1 MKEGNKKV
9 VVWLYSDD
17 HLRHPFICIAA
28 ESLMNHGYSLTVI
41 DKASEKAKQYDHIPL
56 YPPLL
61 SESGNLISLLIKAL
75 QIVTYEMM
83 ALWRPFCNTLRRSPS
98 LIIVTMPQM
107 LVIGWIASRILRAR
121 LVYYP
126 FELYGEQCAPARI
139 LVKRL
144 ERLILKRGIDG
155 LITQNEERAKV
166 YQDERGARVR
176 PVIVHNYK
184 PLREVT
190 GSGKLRK
197 SLKLSETD
205 RIVLYEGM
213 LVQGRWLDKLIQS
226 ATYLHPDA
234 KLVFMGKDTPWWRE
248 SAGRLLTMPG
258 IVEKV
263 LVAPYVSQDELLS
276 YVADADV
283 GVIIYDDKVRNNYYC
298 EPGKLSDYVIA
309 GVPLIVPD
317 FPTIAPVVRQHG
329 IGAVFNNPEPEEIA
343 RVVNSVLAT
352 PKQVWQTALEKARKD
367 LVWETQLPGFLMA
380 ISGEPS

>member
-1 MKEGNKKV
+1 MKGVKKKV

-28 ESLMNHGYSLTVI
+28 ESLLKHGYSLTVI
-41 DKASEKAKQYDHIPL
+41 DKASGKTGRYDHIPH

-61 SESGNLISLLIKAL
+61 SESGNFISLLYKAF
-75 QIVTYEMM
+75 QIVTYEMT
-83 ALWRPFCNTLRRSPS
+83 ALWSSLWNTLRRSPS

-107 LVIGWIASRILRAR
+107 LLIGWIASRILRAR

-126 FELYGEQCAPARI
+126 FELYGEQHAPAGVC
-139 LVKRL
+139 VKRL
-144 ERLILKRGIDG
+144 ERLFLKRGIDA

-166 YQDERGARVR
+166 YQDERGASVR

-184 PLREVT
+184 PFRRVT

-197 SLKLSETD
+197 MLKLSETD

-213 LVQGRWLDKLIQS
+213 LVQGRWLDKLIQ
-226 ATYLHPDA
+226 ATPYLHPDA
-234 KLVFMGKDTPWWRE
+234 KLVFMGKETPWWRE
-248 SAGRLLTMPG
+248 RAGRLLTMPG

-263 LVAPYVSQDELLS
+263 LVAPYVSHDDLLD
-276 YVADADV
+276 YVADADT
-283 GVIIYDDKVRNNYYC
+283 GVIIYDDKVRNNYFC

-317 FPTIAPVVRQHG
+317 FPTIAPVVRQYG

-343 RVVNSVLAT
+343 RAVNSVLET
-352 PKQVWQTALEKARKD
+352 PKQVWQAALEKARKD
-367 LVWETQLPGFLMA
+367 LVWETQLPGFLRA
-380 ISGEPS
+380 VSGE